1 MELHHLECNVE
12 AEAIVRHLACP
23 TFTLGETTIA
33 GFLAYDARAIAA
45 SQTGSRYHSRPQST
59 CRVRPR
65 ALMVPAQG
73 AGNRSNIF
81 CP

>member
-1 MELHHLECNVE
+1 MELHHLERNVE
-12 AEAIVRHLACP
+12 AEAIVCHLACP
-23 TFTLGETTIA
+23 TFTLDEATIA
-33 GFLAYDARAIAA
+33 GFLAYGARAIAA
-45 SQTGSRYHSRPQST
+45 SQTGFPYHSRPQST
-59 CRVRPR
+59 CRVRAR